1 MSQPI
6 GRAGVA
12 PSPELADT
20 CPNQISGTAHEWHM
34 DGTWTG
40 GARPCAEGL
49 TPPEDREDHQGPE
62 SGAEHPLAPWYR
74 EVRRIALSQ

>member
-1 MSQPI
+1 MTHHI

-12 PSPELADT
+12 PSRGDDDTWPLGGYEPGWDYEIAEIRFEKPAD
-20 CPNQISGTAHEWHM
+20 A
-34 DGTWTG
+34 
-40 GARPCAEGL
+40 L